1 LTYINNRLDARQCP
15 SPRNLIY
22 CTTFDPTR
30 HRPQAVAGHDPQQS
44 IKEGEQAVADDEKK
58 ALEKIRGRVSPEVY
72 SQVEAQIGR
81 PGGEAL
87 MDNQNQ
93 NQGAQEA
100 LAKLKPDVLRE
111 VIFPLG
117 GGEEVEAN
125 QNQNQGKLDE
135 LLKLKP
141 DVLRQ
146 VRAGLRGVSRG
157 EEVMDNQNQNQ
168 GSTQEAAAL
177 KPPLSEPGKK

>member
-1 LTYINNRLDARQCP
+1 M
-15 SPRNLIY
+15 
-22 CTTFDPTR
+22 
-30 HRPQAVAGHDPQQS
+30 
-44 IKEGEQAVADDEKK
+44 ADDEKK
-58 ALEKIRGRVSPEVY
+58 ALEKIRSRVSPEVY
-72 SQVEAQIGR
+72 SQVESQLGR
-81 PGGEAL
+81 PGGEEL

-93 NQGAQEA
+93 NQGAHDA
-100 LAKLKPDVLRE
+100 LAQLKPDVLRQ

-117 GGEEVEAN
+117 GSDEAESN
-125 QNQNQGKLDE
+125 QNQNQGRLDE

-146 VRAGLRGVSRG
+146 VRAGLRGISRG